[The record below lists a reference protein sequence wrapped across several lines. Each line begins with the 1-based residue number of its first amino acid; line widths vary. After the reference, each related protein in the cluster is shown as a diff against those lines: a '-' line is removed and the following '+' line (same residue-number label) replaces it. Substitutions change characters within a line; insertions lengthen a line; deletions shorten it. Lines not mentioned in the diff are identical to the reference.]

1 MSTNHFAIGVTRDG
15 RAPIMVGVGELDIAS
30 APELVSCFARDGF
43 GDAETVLLDLSG
55 VTFIDASGLHAL
67 LKAHAD
73 LQARLRIVP
82 SERCLRVAE
91 MAGVSDRLPFIAPDQ
106 SGSQR
111 EPIKLVAAEPSIATS
126 EPRAAANRTT

>member
-1 MSTNHFAIGVTRDG
+1 MGRRESAGRTMGTNNHFAIFAISVTRDG
-15 RAPIMVGVGELDIAS
+15 RAARMVAVGELDLAS

-55 VTFIDASGLHAL
+55 VTFIDATGLHAL
-67 LKAHAD
+67 LKVHTD
-73 LQARLRIVP
+73 LQGRLRIVP

-111 EPIKLVAAEPSIATS
+111 EPIK
-126 EPRAAANRTT
+126 RGRC

>member
-1 MSTNHFAIGVTRDG
+1 MSTNHFAICVTQDG
-15 RAPIMVGVGELDIAS
+15 RAPRMVGVGELDIAG

-67 LKAHAD
+67 LKANSD
-73 LQARLRIVP
+73 LQGRLRIVP

-91 MAGVSDRLPFIAPDQ
+91 MAGVSDRLPFIAPD
-106 SGSQR
+106 
-111 EPIKLVAAEPSIATS
+111 
-126 EPRAAANRTT
+126 